1 MTEEEKLKS
10 LMNEK
15 HRLEAQ
21 LDKVIMKIR
30 ALVYNFDKKIGFNP
44 GNHANSFEYE
54 SDQAQTGKGKGS
66 WDSLP
71 K

>member
-1 MTEEEKLKS
+1 MTEEEELKA
-10 LMNEK
+10 LMKEK
-15 HRLEAQ
+15 HRLEEQ

-44 GNHANSFEYE
+44 GNLTNSLDYE
-54 SDQAQTGKGKGS
+54 SGQAQTGKGKGS
-66 WDSLP
+66 RDSLF

>member
-30 ALVYNFDKKIGFNP
+30 ALVYNFDKKIGSILFFI
-44 GNHANSFEYE
+44 AFLFY
-54 SDQAQTGKGKGS
+54 
-66 WDSLP
+66 
-71 K
+71 